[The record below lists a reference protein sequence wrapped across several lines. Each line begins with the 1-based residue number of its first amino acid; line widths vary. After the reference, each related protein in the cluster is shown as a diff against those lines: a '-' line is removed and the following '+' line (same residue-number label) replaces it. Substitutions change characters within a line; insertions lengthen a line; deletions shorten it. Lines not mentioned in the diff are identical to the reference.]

1 MKLDLTDAT
10 FIIPIRI
17 ESEDRLRN
25 VITSVAF
32 LLNNFNTNIII
43 KEVDKTSVFEERA
56 LPQLKSFFGDVNL
69 KHIFGDAF
77 GSYPPTT
84 LGILN
89 ILYFTL

>member
-1 MKLDLTDAT
+1 MKTDLTDAT

-43 KEVDKTSVFEERA
+43 KEVDKKSVFKERDR
-56 LPQLKSFFGDVNL
+56 KSVV
-69 KHIFGDAF
+69 
-77 GSYPPTT
+77 
-84 LGILN
+84 
-89 ILYFTL
+89 